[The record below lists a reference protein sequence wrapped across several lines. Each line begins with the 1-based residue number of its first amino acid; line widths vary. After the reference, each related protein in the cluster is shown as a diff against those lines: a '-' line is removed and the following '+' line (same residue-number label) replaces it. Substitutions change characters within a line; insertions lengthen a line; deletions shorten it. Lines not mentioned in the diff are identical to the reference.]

1 MRGMSAAAFASGVAE
16 CGCGRDGKRLL
27 SAHSHFICKVMA
39 ATRCSHARKKG
50 SGWAMSPKADRK
62 RPGQMSINVINFNA
76 QTRIYHVLRKNITSR
91 RKYKRGKR
99 DGGLRRWKYLH
110 AIRVLT

>member
-1 MRGMSAAAFASGVAE
+1 MRLRARRQEAFIRAFSLHLQSD
-16 CGCGRDGKRLL
+16 GCNALL
-27 SAHSHFICKVMA
+27 ACE
-39 ATRCSHARKKG
+39 KKG

-62 RPGQMSINVINFNA
+62 RPCQMSRNVINFNA